1 MKLETLQTEMIKAM
15 KNKDKLR
22 KDVISGLVDAVKK
35 ASITDI
41 GRIEITEDLITQ
53 VLLKE
58 QKTMQEMIDTCPETR
73 QDLLTEYNA
82 KLAIVNEFAPQLI
95 TDPAEI
101 KALIEEL
108 VEETDLTLT
117 KADRGKFMKIFKGKV
132 DMKVANQ
139 VLGGMLQ

>member
-1 MKLETLQTEMIKAM
+1 M

-22 KDVISGLVDAVKK
+22 KDVVSSLVDAVKK
-35 ASITDI
+35 ATITDK
-41 GRIEITEDLITQ
+41 GRVEVTEELVMT

-58 QKTMQEMIDTCPETR
+58 QKTIQEMVATCPESR
-73 QDLLTEYNA
+73 QDLLTEYKA

-101 KALIEEL
+101 KAFIEEL

-117 KADRGKFMKIFKGKV
+117 KADRGRFMKILKGKV